1 MDKKLPLRAKIAY
14 SMGGFGEAMP
24 LNLFNVYFVY
34 FMTDVA
40 GAPAALAGTI
50 ALIGVLWDA
59 ITDPIVGKLSD
70 NCTSPMGRRRAYMC
84 RAIIP
89 LALFV
94 IMLFTP
100 VNFTG
105 IAQMA
110 YYVVAAL
117 GFWLTLTMWVIPFFA
132 FGAEITTDYNE
143 RNTLRTVVMILEN
156 AILILCTSG
165 PMWVLSWTL
174 NHGGEEA
181 DAWKYTAWITG
192 AILLITCAVCVYFTK
207 GWDQPY
213 QKSENVKTENL
224 LVTFKELFKIRT
236 FKILTISMMLA
247 LFGLLLIS
255 TNLVYVM
262 NNLARLTPEEQSLF
276 WIVFS
281 VAIMVMLPFANKL
294 CNSIGKREVLMGVA
308 IIQVIV
314 GIICFF
320 MSLENRIAFYIYIV
334 GLVHCNG
341 CFVAH
346 YVTLSYD
353 SCEVDEF
360 VNGKRREGSIVAL
373 MSFIQKAGGALAM
386 WVAGLSLTFIGYDGM
401 AAEQTPEVLSGLNT
415 VITVIPTI
423 FFILATIALYKYP
436 VTKKNFAAL
445 QDALEKKKAGLAYST
460 EEFKELL

>member
-1 MDKKLPLRAKIAY
+1 
-14 SMGGFGEAMP
+14 
-24 LNLFNVYFVY
+24 
-34 FMTDVA
+34 
-40 GAPAALAGTI
+40 
-50 ALIGVLWDA
+50 
-59 ITDPIVGKLSD
+59 
-70 NCTSPMGRRRAYMC
+70 
-84 RAIIP
+84 
-89 LALFV
+89 
-94 IMLFTP
+94 
-100 VNFTG
+100 
-105 IAQMA
+105 
-110 YYVVAAL
+110 
-117 GFWLTLTMWVIPFFA
+117 
-132 FGAEITTDYNE
+132 
-143 RNTLRTVVMILEN
+143 
-156 AILILCTSG
+156 
-165 PMWVLSWTL
+165 
-174 NHGGEEA
+174 
-181 DAWKYTAWITG
+181 
-192 AILLITCAVCVYFTK
+192 
-207 GWDQPY
+207 
-213 QKSENVKTENL
+213 
-224 LVTFKELFKIRT
+224 
-236 FKILTISMMLA
+236 MMLA